1 MQVTEV
7 NSDGLKRDFKV
18 VIEAKEINEKVEDR
32 LRELSARVKVPGF
45 RPGKAPIK
53 LLKQRY
59 GPSVMGEVLER
70 AVTDS
75 SAQALNERGLRPAV
89 QPKIE
94 IDSFAD
100 GQDLEYSMAIELL
113 PEIQPM
119 DFATLE
125 LERVKIQLPE
135 EEVTSALERLA
146 ASRKE
151 TRMLETPRPA
161 QTGDVLVID
170 FKGTVHGEALPGMA
184 GEDHHLELGSNSFI
198 AGFEDQL
205 VGAEVGEART
215 VNITFPDGYGN
226 EKLSGQPAVFE
237 CTVKEIR
244 ESVPA
249 ELNDELAKSMGTE
262 GLDDLRTKVKERLAQ
277 DYDGLAR
284 MRLKR
289 AILDR
294 LSDAHDFEVP
304 ESMVDLE
311 FEAIWRQVEQDRE
324 QGKVDPDD
332 EGKDDEDIKAEYRA
346 IAERR
351 VRLGL
356 LLSEVGRLNQIEV
369 NQDEVNKALFMEAQ
383 RYPGQEQQVVE
394 FYRNNPEAQ
403 AQLRAPIFEDK
414 VIDFIIDLAKVTERE
429 VSVDQLREEEEKEA
443 KAAADKPKKTAKKK
457 PAKKAAAKDD
467 TAKDAGAKDAGA
479 KDTKAK
485 GGKAK
490 AAEGEDG
497 G

>member
-7 NSDGLKRDFKV
+7 SSDGLKRDFKV
-18 VIEAKEINEKVEDR
+18 VIEAKEINEKVENR
-32 LRELSARVKVPGF
+32 LREIAGRIKIPGF

-59 GPSVMGEVLER
+59 GQSVMGEVLER

-94 IDSFAD
+94 IDSFEA
-100 GQDLEYSMAIELL
+100 GKDLEYSMAIELL

-119 DFATLE
+119 DFSTLE
-125 LERVKIQLPE
+125 LERVKIKVPD
-135 EEVTSALERLA
+135 EEVNSALERLA

-151 TRMLETPRPA
+151 TKPLETPRPA
-161 QTGDVLVID
+161 ESGDVVVLD

-205 VGAEVGEART
+205 IGASVGDTRT
-215 VNITFPDGYGN
+215 VNVTFPEGYGN

-237 CTVKEIR
+237 CTIKEIR
-244 ESVPA
+244 QSVPA
-249 ELNDELAKSMGTE
+249 ELNDELAKSMGAE
-262 GLDDLRTKVKERLAQ
+262 SLDDLREKVKERLAQ
-277 DYDGLAR
+277 DYDGFAR
-284 MRLKR
+284 MRVKR
-289 AILDR
+289 QILDR
-294 LSDAHDFEVP
+294 LSEAHDFEVP
-304 ESMVDLE
+304 EGMVNLE
-311 FEAIWRQVEQDRE
+311 FDAIWHQVEHDRE
-324 QGKVDPDD
+324 HGRVDPDD
-332 EGKDDEDIKAEYRA
+332 AGKDDEKVKAEYRE

-369 NQDEVNKALFMEAQ
+369 TQDEVNRALFQEAQ
-383 RYPGQEQQVVE
+383 RHPGQEQQVIE
-394 FYRNNPEAQ
+394 FYRQNPEAQ

-414 VIDFIIDLAKVTERE
+414 VIDYIIDLAKVTERE
-429 VSVDQLREEEEKEA
+429 VTPDELREEEEKEA
-443 KAAADKPKKTAKKK
+443 AAAADKPKKAASKKK
-457 PAKKAAAKDD
+457 PAKKAA
-467 TAKDAGAKDAGA
+467 
-479 KDTKAK
+479 
-485 GGKAK
+485 KAK
-490 AAEGEDG
+490 ADEAKTGEGDG
-497 G
+497 ESDEA

>member
-7 NSDGLKRDFKV
+7 NNEGLKRDFKV
-18 VIEAKEINEKVEDR
+18 VIEAKEINQKVENR

-94 IDSFAD
+94 IDSFED
-100 GQDLEYSMAIELL
+100 GKDLEYSMAIELL
-113 PEIQPM
+113 PEIEPM
-119 DFATLE
+119 DFSKLE
-125 LERVKIQLPE
+125 LERVKIAVAE
-135 EEVTSALERLA
+135 DEVSSALERLA
-146 ASRKE
+146 GSRKE
-151 TRMLETPRPA
+151 TKALETPRPA
-161 QTGDVLVID
+161 ESGDVLVMD

-198 AGFEDQL
+198 AGFEEQL
-205 VGAEVGEART
+205 IGATVGEERT
-215 VNITFPDGYGN
+215 VNVTFPDGYGN

-237 CTVKEIR
+237 CKIKEIR

-249 ELNDELAKSMGTE
+249 ELNDDFAKAMGLE
-262 GLDDLRTKVKERLAQ
+262 GLDDLREKVKERLAE
-277 DYDGLAR
+277 DYAGLSR
-284 MRLKR
+284 GRLKR
-289 AILDR
+289 EILDQ
-294 LSDAHDFEVP
+294 LADSHEFEVP
-304 ESMVDLE
+304 ETMVDME

-324 QGKVDPDD
+324 QGRTDPDD
-332 EGKDDEDIKAEYRA
+332 EGKDEEEVKAEYRD

-356 LLSEVGRLNQIEV
+356 LLSEVGRLHQIEV
-369 NQDEVNKALFMEAQ
+369 NQEEVNKALFQEAQ
-383 RYPGQEQQVVE
+383 RHPGQEQQVVE
-394 FYRNNPEAQ
+394 YFRQNPEAQ

-414 VIDFIIDLAKVTERE
+414 VIDFIIDLAKVSERE
-429 VSVDQLREEEEKEA
+429 VSPDQLREEEEKS
-443 KAAADKPKKTAKKK
+443 AAAAVEKAKKSAKKK
-457 PAKKAAAKDD
+457 PAKKAAAKS
-467 TAKDAGAKDAGA
+467 
-479 KDTKAK
+479 KAK
-485 GGKAK
+485 PAAGGDDKSAE
-490 AAEGEDG
+490 AADTDTSGS
-497 G
+497 

>member
-7 NSDGLKRDFKV
+7 SSDGLKRDFKV
-18 VIEAKEINEKVEDR
+18 VIEAKEINEKVENR
-32 LRELSARVKVPGF
+32 LREIAGRIKIPGF

-59 GPSVMGEVLER
+59 GQSVMGEVLER

-94 IDSFAD
+94 IDSFEA
-100 GQDLEYSMAIELL
+100 GKDLEYSMAIELL

-119 DFATLE
+119 DFSTLE
-125 LERVKIQLPE
+125 LERVKIKVPD
-135 EEVTSALERLA
+135 EEVTAALERLA

-151 TRMLETPRPA
+151 TKPLETPRPA
-161 QTGDVLVID
+161 ESGDVVVLD

-205 VGAEVGEART
+205 IGASVGDSRT
-215 VNITFPDGYGN
+215 VNVTFPEGYGN

-244 ESVPA
+244 QSVPA
-249 ELNDELAKSMGTE
+249 ELNDELAKSMGAE
-262 GLDDLRTKVKERLAQ
+262 SLEDLRDKVKERLAQ
-277 DYDGLAR
+277 DYDGFAR
-284 MRLKR
+284 MRVKR
-289 AILDR
+289 QILDQ
-294 LSDAHDFEVP
+294 LSEAHDFEVP
-304 ESMVDLE
+304 EGMVNLE
-311 FEAIWRQVEQDRE
+311 FDAIWHQVEHDRE
-324 QGKVDPDD
+324 HGRVDPDD
-332 EGKDDEDIKAEYRA
+332 AGKDDEEVKTEYRD

-369 NQDEVNKALFMEAQ
+369 TQDEVNRALFQEAQ
-383 RYPGQEQQVVE
+383 RHPGQEQQVIE
-394 FYRNNPEAQ
+394 FYRQNPEAQ

-414 VIDFIIDLAKVTERE
+414 VIDYIIDLAKVSERE
-429 VSVDQLREEEEKEA
+429 VTPDELREEEEKEA
-443 KAAADKPKKTAKKK
+443 AAAADKPKKAAAKKK
-457 PAKKAAAKDD
+457 PAKKAAAPDK
-467 TAKDAGAKDAGA
+467 
-479 KDTKAK
+479 TKGSK
-485 GGKAK
+485 GKADEAK
-490 AAEGEDG
+490 ADEPGGEA
-497 G
+497 

>member
-7 NSDGLKRDFKV
+7 SSDGLKRDFKV
-18 VIEAKEINEKVEDR
+18 VIEAKEITEKVENR
-32 LRELSARVKVPGF
+32 LRELSARVKIPGF

-75 SAQALNERGLRPAV
+75 SAQALNERGLRPAM
-89 QPKIE
+89 QPKIA
-94 IDSFAD
+94 IDTFED
-100 GQDLEYSMAIELL
+100 GKDLEFSMAIELL

-125 LERVKIQLPE
+125 LERVKIKVPDA
-135 EEVTSALERLA
+135 EVASALERLA

-151 TRMLETPRPA
+151 SKALETPRPA
-161 QTGDVLVID
+161 QSGDVVVLD

-205 VGAEVGEART
+205 VGAAVGESRT
-215 VNITFPDGYGN
+215 VNITFPEGYGN

-237 CTVKEIR
+237 CSVKEIR

-249 ELNDELAKSMGTE
+249 AVNDELAKSVGAE
-262 GLDDLRTKVKERLAQ
+262 NLADLQEKVKERLAQ
-277 DYDGLAR
+277 DYDGLSR
-284 MRLKR
+284 MRMKR

-294 LSDAHDFEVP
+294 LSEAHDFEVP
-304 ESMVDLE
+304 EGMVDLE
-311 FEAIWRQVEQDRE
+311 FEAIWQQVEHDRE
-324 QGKVDPDD
+324 HGRVDPDD
-332 EGKDDEDIKAEYRA
+332 EGKDDEAVKSEYRD

-369 NQDEVNKALFMEAQ
+369 TQEEANKALFAEAQ
-383 RYPGQEQQVVE
+383 RHPGQEQQVVE
-394 FYRNNPEAQ
+394 YYRAHPEAQ

-414 VIDFIIDLAKVTERE
+414 VIDYIIDLAKVSERE
-429 VSVDQLREEEEKEA
+429 VTADQLREEQEKEA
-443 KAAADKPKKTAKKK
+443 AEEKPEKAAKKK
-457 PAKKAAAKDD
+457 QAKKAAAKG
-467 TAKDAGAKDAGA
+467 KS
-479 KDTKAK
+479 
-485 GGKAK
+485 KAK
-490 AAEGEDG
+490 AADDEAAGAGAETGKDES
-497 G
+497 

>member
-18 VIEAKEINEKVEDR
+18 VIEAKEITEKVENR
-32 LRELSARVKVPGF
+32 LRELSARVKIPGF

-94 IDSFAD
+94 IDSFED
-100 GQDLEYSMAIELL
+100 GKDLEYSMAIELL

-119 DFATLE
+119 DFAKLE
-125 LERVKIQLPE
+125 LERVKIKVPDD
-135 EEVTSALERLA
+135 EVASALERLA

-151 TRMLETPRPA
+151 TKPLETPRPA
-161 QTGDVLVID
+161 QSGDVLVLD

-198 AGFEDQL
+198 AGFEEQL
-205 VGAEVGEART
+205 IGTEVGETRT
-215 VNITFPDGYGN
+215 VNITFPEGYGN

-237 CTVKEIR
+237 CTIKEVR

-249 ELNDELAKSMGTE
+249 ELNDELAKSMGAE
-262 GLDDLRTKVKERLAQ
+262 SLDDLRDKVKERLAQ
-277 DYDGLAR
+277 DYDGFAR
-284 MRLKR
+284 MRMKR
-289 AILDR
+289 EILDQ
-294 LSDAHDFEVP
+294 LSEAHDFEVP
-304 ESMVDLE
+304 EAMVELE
-311 FEAIWRQVEQDRE
+311 FNAIWKQVEHDRE
-324 QGKVDPDD
+324 HGRVDPDD
-332 EGKDDEDIKAEYRA
+332 EGKDDEEVKAEYRH

-369 NQDEVNKALFMEAQ
+369 NQEEVNKALFTEAQ
-383 RYPGQEQQVVE
+383 RHPGQEQQVVE
-394 FYRNNPEAQ
+394 YYRSNPEAQ

-414 VIDFIIDLAKVTERE
+414 VIDFIIDLAKVTERD
-429 VSVDQLREEEEKEA
+429 VTADQLREEEEKEA
-443 KAAADKPKKTAKKK
+443 AVEKPKKAARKQ
-457 PAKKAAAKDD
+457 PAKKAAAKG
-467 TAKDAGAKDAGA
+467 KS
-479 KDTKAK
+479 KATE
-485 GGKAK
+485 
-490 AAEGEDG
+490 AEGEAAGAETDKEES
-497 G
+497 

>member
-7 NSDGLKRDFKV
+7 NSEGLKRDFKV
-18 VIEAKEINEKVEDR
+18 VIEAKEINEKVENR
-32 LRELSARVKVPGF
+32 LREISARVKVPGF

-75 SAQALNERGLRPAV
+75 SAQAINERGLRPAV

-94 IDSFAD
+94 IDSFED
-100 GQDLEYSMAIELL
+100 GKDLEYSMAVELL
-113 PEIQPM
+113 PEFEPM
-119 DFATLE
+119 DFSKIE
-125 LERVKIQLPE
+125 LERVKIVVPE
-135 EEVTSALERLA
+135 EEVTSALDRLA

-151 TRMLETPRPA
+151 SKPLETARPS
-161 QTGDVLVID
+161 QSGDVVVID

-184 GEDHHLELGSNSFI
+184 GEDHHLELGSNTFI

-205 VGAEVGEART
+205 IGAAVGEERT
-215 VNITFPDGYGN
+215 VNVTFPEGYGN

-249 ELNDELAKSMGTE
+249 ELNDELATSMGAE
-262 GLDDLRTKVKERLAQ
+262 SLDDLKEKVKERLAQ
-277 DYDGLAR
+277 DYDGLSR
-284 MRLKR
+284 MRMKR
-289 AILDR
+289 EILDQ
-294 LSDAHDFEVP
+294 LAENHDFAVP

-311 FEAIWRQVEQDRE
+311 FDAIWRQVEHDRE
-324 QGKVDPDD
+324 HGRVDPDD
-332 EGKDDEDIKAEYRA
+332 EGKDDEEMKAEYRD

-369 NQDEVNKALFMEAQ
+369 AQDEVNRALFQEAQ
-383 RYPGQEQQVVE
+383 RHPGQEQQVLE
-394 FYRNNPEAQ
+394 FYRNNPEAL
-403 AQLRAPIFEDK
+403 AQLRAPLFEDK
-414 VIDFIIDLAKVTERE
+414 VIDFIIDLAKVNERE
-429 VSVDQLREEEEKEA
+429 VTPDQLREEEEK
-443 KAAADKPKKTAKKK
+443 AAAEASEKPKKAAKKK
-457 PAKKAAAKDD
+457 PAKKAASKS
-467 TAKDAGAKDAGA
+467 
-479 KDTKAK
+479 KAK
-485 GGKAK
+485 KAEGDE
-490 AAEGEDG
+490 AGEDG
-497 G
+497 A

>member
-18 VIEAKEINEKVEDR
+18 VIEAKEITEKVENR
-32 LRELSARVKVPGF
+32 LRELSARVKIPGF

-94 IDSFAD
+94 IDSFED
-100 GQDLEYSMAIELL
+100 GKDLEYSMAIELL

-119 DFATLE
+119 DFAKLE
-125 LERVKIQLPE
+125 LERVKIKVPDD
-135 EEVTSALERLA
+135 EVVSALERLA

-151 TRMLETPRPA
+151 TKPLETPRPA
-161 QTGDVLVID
+161 QSGDVLVLD

-198 AGFEDQL
+198 AGFEEQL
-205 VGAEVGEART
+205 IGTEVGETRT
-215 VNITFPDGYGN
+215 VNITFPEGYGN

-237 CTVKEIR
+237 CTIKEVR

-249 ELNDELAKSMGTE
+249 ELNDELAKSMGAE
-262 GLDDLRTKVKERLAQ
+262 SLDDLRDKVKERLAQ
-277 DYDGLAR
+277 DYDGFAR
-284 MRLKR
+284 MRMKR
-289 AILDR
+289 EILDQ
-294 LSDAHDFEVP
+294 LSEAHDFEVP
-304 ESMVDLE
+304 EAMVELE
-311 FEAIWRQVEQDRE
+311 FNAIWKQVEHDRE
-324 QGKVDPDD
+324 HGRVDPDD
-332 EGKDDEDIKAEYRA
+332 EGKDDEEVKAEYRH

-369 NQDEVNKALFMEAQ
+369 NQEEVNKALFTEAQ
-383 RYPGQEQQVVE
+383 RHPGQEQQVVE
-394 FYRNNPEAQ
+394 YYRSNPEAQ

-414 VIDFIIDLAKVTERE
+414 VIDFIIDLAKVSERD
-429 VSVDQLREEEEKEA
+429 VTADQLREEEEKEA
-443 KAAADKPKKTAKKK
+443 AVEKPKKAARKQ
-457 PAKKAAAKDD
+457 PAKKAAAKG
-467 TAKDAGAKDAGA
+467 KS
-479 KDTKAK
+479 KATE
-485 GGKAK
+485 
-490 AAEGEDG
+490 AEGEAAGAETDKEES
-497 G
+497 

>member
-18 VIEAKEINEKVEDR
+18 VIEAKEITEKVENR
-32 LRELSARVKVPGF
+32 LRELSARVKIPGF

-94 IDSFAD
+94 IDSFED
-100 GQDLEYSMAIELL
+100 GKDLEYSMAIELL

-119 DFATLE
+119 DFAKLE
-125 LERVKIQLPE
+125 LERVKIKVPDD
-135 EEVTSALERLA
+135 EVASALERLA

-151 TRMLETPRPA
+151 TKPLETPRPA
-161 QTGDVLVID
+161 QSGDVLVLD

-198 AGFEDQL
+198 AGFEEQL
-205 VGAEVGEART
+205 IGTEVGETRT
-215 VNITFPDGYGN
+215 VNITFPEGYGN

-237 CTVKEIR
+237 CTIKEVR

-249 ELNDELAKSMGTE
+249 ELNDELAKSMGAE
-262 GLDDLRTKVKERLAQ
+262 SLDDLRDKVKERLAQ
-277 DYDGLAR
+277 DYDGFAR
-284 MRLKR
+284 MRMKR
-289 AILDR
+289 EILDQ
-294 LSDAHDFEVP
+294 LSEAHDFEVP
-304 ESMVDLE
+304 EAMVELE
-311 FEAIWRQVEQDRE
+311 FNAIWKQVEHDRE
-324 QGKVDPDD
+324 HGRVDPDD
-332 EGKDDEDIKAEYRA
+332 EGKDDEEVKAEYHH

-369 NQDEVNKALFMEAQ
+369 NQEEVNKALFTEAQ
-383 RYPGQEQQVVE
+383 RHPGQEQQVVE
-394 FYRNNPEAQ
+394 YYRSNPEAQ

-414 VIDFIIDLAKVTERE
+414 VIDFIIDLAKVSERD
-429 VSVDQLREEEEKEA
+429 VTADQLREEEEKEA
-443 KAAADKPKKTAKKK
+443 AVEKPKKAARKQ
-457 PAKKAAAKDD
+457 PAKKAAAKG
-467 TAKDAGAKDAGA
+467 KS
-479 KDTKAK
+479 KATE
-485 GGKAK
+485 
-490 AAEGEDG
+490 AEGEAAAAETDKEES
-497 G
+497 

>member
-7 NSDGLKRDFKV
+7 SSDGLKRDFKV
-18 VIEAKEINEKVEDR
+18 VIEAKEINEKVEHR
-32 LRELSARVKVPGF
+32 LREIAGRVKIPGF

-59 GPSVMGEVLER
+59 GQSVMGEVLER

-75 SAQALNERGLRPAV
+75 SAQALTERGLRPAV

-94 IDSFAD
+94 IDSFEA
-100 GQDLEYSMAIELL
+100 GKDLEYSMAIELL

-125 LERVKIQLPE
+125 LERVKIKVPE

-151 TRMLETPRPA
+151 SKPLETPRA
-161 QTGDVLVID
+161 AASGDVVVLD

-184 GEDHHLELGSNSFI
+184 GEDHHLELGSNTFI
-198 AGFEDQL
+198 GGFEEQL
-205 VGAEVGEART
+205 VGASVGDART
-215 VNITFPDGYGN
+215 VNVTFPEGYGN

-237 CTVKEIR
+237 CTIKEIR

-249 ELNDELAKSMGTE
+249 ELNDELAKSMGAE
-262 GLDDLRTKVKERLAQ
+262 GLDDLKTKVRERLAQ
-277 DYDGLAR
+277 DYDGFAR
-284 MRLKR
+284 MRVKR
-289 AILDR
+289 QILDQ

-304 ESMVDLE
+304 EGMVNLE
-311 FEAIWRQVEQDRE
+311 FDAIWHQVEHDRE
-324 QGKVDPDD
+324 HGRVDPDD
-332 EGKDDEDIKAEYRA
+332 EGKDDEAVKAEYRD

-369 NQDEVNKALFMEAQ
+369 TQDEVNKALFMEAQ
-383 RYPGQEQQVVE
+383 RHPGQEQQVIE
-394 FYRNNPEAQ
+394 FYRQNPEAQ

-414 VIDFIIDLAKVTERE
+414 VIDFIIDLAKVSERE
-429 VSVDQLREEEEKEA
+429 VSPEELREEEEKEA
-443 KAAADKPKKTAKKK
+443 AESADKPKQAAAKKK
-457 PAKKAAAKDD
+457 PAKKAAAKP
-467 TAKDAGAKDAGA
+467 K
-479 KDTKAK
+479 KAK
-485 GGKAK
+485 SDDAATGDAS
-490 AAEGEDG
+490 AEGDDA
-497 G
+497 

>member
-1 MQVTEV
+1 MQVTET

-18 VIEAKEINEKVEDR
+18 VIEAKEINEKVENR
-32 LRELSARVKVPGF
+32 LRELSARVKIPGF

-59 GPSVMGEVLER
+59 GPSVLGEVLER

-94 IDSFAD
+94 IDSFED
-100 GQDLEYSMAIELL
+100 GADLEYSMAIELL
-113 PEIQPM
+113 PEIQPI
-119 DFATLE
+119 DFATLS
-125 LERVKIQLPE
+125 LERVKIQVPD

-151 TRMLETPRPA
+151 TKPLETPRPA
-161 QTGDVLVID
+161 QSGDVLVMD

-184 GEDHHLELGSNSFI
+184 GEDHHLELGSNTFI
-198 AGFEDQL
+198 GGFEEQL
-205 VGAEVGEART
+205 IGAEVGENRT
-215 VNITFPDGYGN
+215 VNVTFPEGYGN

-249 ELNDELAKSMGTE
+249 ELNDELAKAMGAE
-262 GLDDLRTKVKERLAQ
+262 SLDDLRDKVKERLAQ

-284 MRLKR
+284 MRMKR
-289 AILDR
+289 EILDQ
-294 LSDAHDFEVP
+294 LSEAHEFEVP

-311 FEAIWRQVEQDRE
+311 FDAIWQQVEQDRE
-324 QGKVDPDD
+324 QGRVDPDD
-332 EGKDDEDIKAEYRA
+332 EGKDDEAVKAEYRE

-383 RYPGQEQQVVE
+383 RHPGQEQQVVE
-394 FYRNNPEAQ
+394 YYRAHPEAQ
-403 AQLRAPIFEDK
+403 AQLRAPLFEDK
-414 VIDFIIDLAKVTERE
+414 VIDFIVDMAKVSERE
-429 VSVDQLREEEEKEA
+429 VTVDQLREEEEKEA
-443 KAAADKPKKTAKKK
+443 AAAADKPKKAAKKKK
-457 PAKKAAAKDD
+457 PAKKAA
-467 TAKDAGAKDAGA
+467 
-479 KDTKAK
+479 TK
-485 GGKAK
+485 GKAK
-490 AAEGEDG
+490 AGEAEGDEPES
-497 G
+497 

>member
-7 NSDGLKRDFKV
+7 SSDGLKRDFKV
-18 VIEAKEINEKVEDR
+18 VIEAKEINQKVENR
-32 LRELSARVKVPGF
+32 LRELSARVKIPGF

-94 IDSFAD
+94 IDSFED
-100 GQDLEYSMAIELL
+100 GKDLQYSMAIELL
-113 PEIQPM
+113 PEINPM

-125 LERVKIQLPE
+125 LERVKIQVPE
-135 EEVTSALERLA
+135 AEVEGALERLA

-151 TRMLETPRPA
+151 SKPLETPRPA
-161 QTGDVLVID
+161 QSGDIVVID

-184 GEDHHLELGSNSFI
+184 GEDHHLELGSNAFI
-198 AGFEDQL
+198 AGFEEQL
-205 VGAEVGEART
+205 VGASVGETRT
-215 VNITFPDGYGN
+215 VNITFPEGYGN

-244 ESVPA
+244 EAVPA
-249 ELNDELAKSMGTE
+249 KLDDELAKAVGAE
-262 GLDDLRTKVKERLAQ
+262 DLADLRDKVKQRLGQ
-277 DYDGLAR
+277 DYEGFAR
-284 MRLKR
+284 MRMKR
-289 AILDR
+289 EILDQ
-294 LSDAHDFEVP
+294 LAAAHDFEVP
-304 ESMVDLE
+304 QGMVDLE
-311 FEAIWRQVEQDRE
+311 FEAIWNQVEHDRE
-324 QGKVDPDD
+324 QGRVDPDD
-332 EGKDDEDIKAEYRA
+332 EGKDEEAVKAEYRT

-383 RYPGQEQQVVE
+383 RHPGQEKQVVDY
-394 FYRNNPEAQ
+394 YRANPQAQ

-429 VSVDQLREEEEKEA
+429 VTPDQLREEEEKEA
-443 KAAADKPKKTAKKK
+443 AGDKPGKAAAAK
-457 PAKKAAAKDD
+457 PAKKAAAK
-467 TAKDAGAKDAGA
+467 
-479 KDTKAK
+479 
-485 GGKAK
+485 GKAK
-490 AAEGEDG
+490 AKEAGEAEES
-497 G
+497 

>member
-7 NSDGLKRDFKV
+7 SSDGLKRDFKV
-18 VIEAKEINEKVEDR
+18 VIEAKEISEKVEHR
-32 LRELSARVKVPGF
+32 LREISARVKIPGF

-89 QPKIE
+89 QPKIA
-94 IDSFAD
+94 IDSFED
-100 GQDLEYSMAIELL
+100 GKDLEFSMAIELL

-125 LERVKIQLPE
+125 LERVKIKVPD
-135 EEVTSALERLA
+135 EEVSSALERLA

-151 TRMLETPRPA
+151 TKALETPRPA
-161 QTGDVLVID
+161 QSGDVVVLD

-205 VGAEVGEART
+205 VGAAVGESRT
-215 VNITFPDGYGN
+215 VNITFPEGYGN

-237 CTVKEIR
+237 CTIKEIR

-249 ELNDELAKSMGTE
+249 ELNDELAKSMGAE
-262 GLDDLRTKVKERLAQ
+262 SLDDLRDKVKERLAQ
-277 DYDGLAR
+277 DYDGFSR
-284 MRLKR
+284 MRMKR
-289 AILDR
+289 AILDQ
-294 LSDAHDFEVP
+294 LSEAHDFEVP
-304 ESMVDLE
+304 EGMVDLE
-311 FEAIWRQVEQDRE
+311 FDAIWHQVEHDRE
-324 QGKVDPDD
+324 HGRVDPDD
-332 EGKDDEDIKAEYRA
+332 EGKDDEEVKAEYRD

-369 NQDEVNKALFMEAQ
+369 TQEEVNKALFQEAQ
-383 RYPGQEQQVVE
+383 RHPGQEQQVVE
-394 FYRNNPEAQ
+394 YYRSKPEAQ

-414 VIDFIIDLAKVTERE
+414 VIDFIIDLAKVAERE
-429 VSVDQLREEEEKEA
+429 VTADQLREEEEKEA
-443 KAAADKPKKTAKKK
+443 AAEKPKKAAKKK
-457 PAKKAAAKDD
+457 PAKKAAAK
-467 TAKDAGAKDAGA
+467 AKSK
-479 KDTKAK
+479 TKE
-485 GGKAK
+485 
-490 AAEGEDG
+490 AEGEGAEAGAGTDQDES
-497 G
+497 